1 MFKGIMITK
10 RPPSLYAWSKDLE
23 ASNDVRLR
31 EIPAFAMLLGWL
43 EKFVSSRRLQ
53 AGRKACEQF
62 WPVFAALRRGKLL
75 KVAF

>member
-1 MFKGIMITK
+1 METK
-10 RPPSLYAWSKDLE
+10 TDSGLYPWTKDLE

-31 EIPAFAMLLGWL
+31 EVPAFAMLLGWL
-43 EKFVSSRRLQ
+43 EKFVCNKGLQ
-53 AGRKACEQF
+53 PGRADCERF